1 MMKKIF
7 WITLITIFTLA
18 AASLMVIQYVQ
29 MKRTVTVSDNL
40 FNISVNNAMDD
51 MIEQL
56 NRLKVEDY
64 ISQNDRYKLLKFKR
78 IEELNDRMQSVIKE
92 NYSTFYDTNI
102 VQVGITMIDSVRLL
116 PGVKISSA
124 DSHAIAQYNS
134 LLATRDR
141 LAGNNEFY
149 NQFVNDISEYV
160 VDNILTSNTFNF
172 YLLDSLIT
180 DKLMVNGVDIAP
192 CVGIYDLTDDK
203 FLYCNTEGKE
213 QKLRESPFKYRFHPN
228 GMMSPNE
235 YFIVLQFPSTSLLL
249 KENSTRYFLMAFF
262 LISLIIIL
270 FILSIRTIFK
280 KEKLDMMKTDFINNM
295 THEIK
300 TPIATIGL
308 ACEMLQDPSIASD
321 PASNGVYIG
330 IISDENRRMR
340 LLIETILQNAKM
352 SNKSFTLNRTIID
365 INRIVSSVSKSFQLK
380 VSSLNGTLECDLQE
394 PLTKISADELH
405 ITNMI
410 YNLIDNAIKYSPKVV
425 DIVVKTRCD
434 DNHIILS
441 VRDKGLGIGREEQK
455 HIFEKFYRIPTGDVH
470 NVKGFGI
477 GLNYVMQ
484 VVNAHGGK
492 IEVDSTPGE
501 GSTFT
506 IELPKQTK
514 ENTHKTGRKANRPF
528 LNLQKRREQRAG
540 DSLGNKN

>member
-1 MMKKIF
+1 MKKTF
-7 WITLITIFTLA
+7 LITLTTLFTLA
-18 AASLMVIQYVQ
+18 AASLMAIQYVQ

-64 ISQNDRYKLLKFKR
+64 IGQNDRYKLLKFKR
-78 IEELNDRMQSVIKE
+78 IEELNNRMQSIIKE
-92 NYSTFYDTNI
+92 NYTTFYDTNI
-102 VQVGITMIDSVRLL
+102 VQVGITMIDSVKLL

-124 DSHAIAQYNS
+124 DSNAIAQYNTI
-134 LLATRDR
+134 LATRDR
-141 LAGNNEFY
+141 LTDNSEFY
-149 NQFVNDISEYV
+149 NQFVTDISEYV
-160 VDNILTSNTFNF
+160 VDNILTSSSFNF
-172 YLLDSLIT
+172 NLLDSLIT
-180 DKLMVNGVDIAP
+180 DKLMINGVDIEP
-192 CVGIYDLTDDK
+192 YVGIYDNTDNK
-203 FLYCNTEGKE
+203 FLYCNTEGME
-213 QKLRESPFKYRFHPN
+213 QKLLESPFKYRFHPN

-235 YFIVLQFPSTSLLL
+235 YFILLQFPLSSLLL
-249 KENSTRYFLMAFF
+249 KENSTRYFLLAFA
-262 LISLIIIL
+262 LISLILTL
-270 FILSIRTIFK
+270 FFLIMRTILK
-280 KEKLDMMKTDFINNM
+280 KDKLDVMKTDFINNM

-321 PASNGVYIG
+321 PANNSTYIG

-352 SNKSFTLNRTIID
+352 SNKSFTLNRTTVD
-365 INRIVSSVSKSFQLK
+365 INDIIKNVTKSFNLK
-380 VSSLNGTLECDLQE
+380 IESLGGILNIDLTEPSPTL
-394 PLTKISADELH
+394 SADELH

-410 YNLIDNAIKYSPKVV
+410 YNLIDNAIKYSPEKV
-425 DIVVKTRCD
+425 DIKITTRKD
-434 DNHIILS
+434 GDKLLLS
-441 VRDKGLGIGREEQK
+441 IADKGLGISREDQK
-455 HIFEKFYRIPTGDVH
+455 HIFEKFYRVSTGDVH

-492 IEVDSTPGE
+492 ISVNSTLGE

-506 IELPKQTK
+506 VELPII
-514 ENTHKTGRKANRPF
+514 N
-528 LNLQKRREQRAG
+528 
-540 DSLGNKN
+540 

>member
-1 MMKKIF
+1 MKKIF
-7 WITLITIFTLA
+7 WIVLTTLFTLA

-92 NYSTFYDTNI
+92 NYNTFYDTNI
-102 VQVGITMIDSVRLL
+102 VQVGITMIDSVKLL
-116 PGVKISSA
+116 PGAKISTA
-124 DSHAIAQYNS
+124 DSNAISQYNT

-141 LAGNNEFY
+141 LSGNSEFY
-149 NQFVNDISEYV
+149 NQFVTDISEYV
-160 VDNILTSNTFNF
+160 VDNIMNSKSFNF
-172 YLLDSLIT
+172 NLLDSLIT
-180 DKLMVNGVDIAP
+180 DKLMINGVDIKP
-192 CVGIYDLTDDK
+192 YVGIYDNTDNK
-203 FLYCNTEGKE
+203 FLYCNREGME

-235 YFIVLQFPSTSLLL
+235 YFIVLQFPLSSLLL
-249 KENSTRYFLMAFF
+249 KENSTRYFMLAFA
-262 LISLIIIL
+262 LISLILTLFLLSMRSIL
-270 FILSIRTIFK
+270 K
-280 KEKLDMMKTDFINNM
+280 KEKLDEMKTDFINNM

-308 ACEMLQDPSIASD
+308 ACEMLQDPTIASD
-321 PASNGVYIG
+321 PANNSTYIG

-340 LLIETILQNAKM
+340 LLIETILQNSKM
-352 SNKSFTLNRTIID
+352 SNKNFTLNRSIID
-365 INRIVSSVSKSFQLK
+365 INTIITTVSKSFQLK
-380 VSSLNGTLECDLQE
+380 VSSMSGTLECDLQQ
-394 PLTKISADELH
+394 PSPTLSADELH

-410 YNLIDNAIKYSPKVV
+410 YNLIDNAIKYSPKKVEIKV
-425 DIVVKTRCD
+425 STRCD
-434 DNHIILS
+434 KNKVILS
-441 VRDKGLGIGREEQK
+441 VADKGLGISREDQK
-455 HIFEKFYRIPTGDVH
+455 HIFEKFYRVSTGDVH

-492 IEVDSTPGE
+492 IDVNSTLGE

-506 IELPKQTK
+506 VELPQEGEIRGDK
-514 ENTHKTGRKANRPF
+514 GR
-528 LNLQKRREQRAG
+528 
-540 DSLGNKN
+540 

>member
-1 MMKKIF
+1 MKKTF
-7 WITLITIFTLA
+7 LITLTILFTLA

-64 ISQNDRYKLLKFKR
+64 ISQNDRYRLLKFKR
-78 IEELNDRMQSVIKE
+78 VEELNDRMQSIIKE
-92 NYSTFYDTNI
+92 NYTTFYDTNL
-102 VQVGITMIDSVRLL
+102 VQVGITMIDSVKLL

-124 DSHAIAQYNS
+124 DSNAIAQYNT

-141 LAGNNEFY
+141 LTGNNEFY
-149 NQFVNDISEYV
+149 NQFVADISEYV
-160 VDNILTSNTFNF
+160 VDNILTSSSFNF
-172 YLLDSLIT
+172 SLLDSLIT
-180 DKLMVNGVDIAP
+180 DKLMVNGVDIEP
-192 CVGIYDLTDDK
+192 YVGIYDNTDNK
-203 FLYCNTEGKE
+203 FLYCNAEGME

-235 YFIVLQFPSTSLLL
+235 YFIVLQFPLSSLML
-249 KENSTRYFLMAFF
+249 KENSTRYFLLAFV
-262 LISLIIIL
+262 LISLILML
-270 FILSIRTIFK
+270 FFLIMRTILK
-280 KEKLDMMKTDFINNM
+280 KDKLDVMKTDFINNM

-308 ACEMLQDPSIASD
+308 ACEMLQDPSIAAD
-321 PASNGVYIG
+321 PANNSTYIG

-352 SNKSFTLNRTIID
+352 SNKNFTLNRTSVD
-365 INRIVSSVSKSFQLK
+365 INNVVSSVTKSFQLK
-380 VSSLNGTLECDLQE
+380 VGSLGGTLETDLQE
-394 PLTKISADELH
+394 PSPTLSADELH
-405 ITNMI
+405 ITNMV
-410 YNLIDNAIKYSPKVV
+410 YNLIDNAIKYSPDRLEIKVTTRV
-425 DIVVKTRCD
+425 DGDK
-434 DNHIILS
+434 ILLKIS
-441 VRDKGLGIGREEQK
+441 DKGLGISREDQK
-455 HIFEKFYRIPTGDVH
+455 HIFEKFYRVSTGDVH

-484 VVNAHGGK
+484 VVDAHGGK
-492 IEVDSTPGE
+492 IHVDSSLGE

-506 IELPKQTK
+506 VELP
-514 ENTHKTGRKANRPF
+514 R
-528 LNLQKRREQRAG
+528 
-540 DSLGNKN
+540 D

>member
-1 MMKKIF
+1 MKKSF
-7 WITLITIFTLA
+7 WLILTTLFTLA

-78 IEELNDRMQSVIKE
+78 IEELNDRMQNIVKE
-92 NYSTFYDTNI
+92 NYTIFYDTNL
-102 VQVGITMIDSVRLL
+102 VKVGITMIDSVILL
-116 PGVKISSA
+116 PGAKISDA
-124 DSHAIAQYNS
+124 GQDAITQYNT

-141 LAGNNEFY
+141 LTANNEFY

-160 VDNILTSNTFNF
+160 VDNIMTSNSFNF
-172 YLLDSLIT
+172 NLLDSLIT
-180 DKLMVNGVDIAP
+180 DKLMINGVDITP
-192 CVGIYDLTDDK
+192 YVGIYDYTDDK
-203 FLYCNTEGKE
+203 FLYCNTEGME
-213 QKLRESPFKYRFHPN
+213 QKLRESPFKYRFHPV

-235 YFIVLQFPSTSLLL
+235 YFIVLQFPLSSLML
-249 KENSTRYFLMAFF
+249 KENSTRYFLLAFF
-262 LISLIIIL
+262 LIILILIL
-270 FILSIRTIFK
+270 FLMTMRTILR
-280 KEKLDMMKTDFINNM
+280 KEKLDVMKSDFINNM

-321 PASNGVYIG
+321 PANNSTYIG
-330 IISDENRRMR
+330 IISDENRRMK

-352 SNKSFTLNRTIID
+352 SNKNFTLNRSEID
-365 INRIVSSVSKSFQLK
+365 INEIASSVAKNFQLK
-380 VSSLNGTLECDLQE
+380 VSSLGGTLECDLQQ
-394 PLTKISADELH
+394 PSPTLSADELH

-410 YNLIDNAIKYSPKVV
+410 YNLIDNAIKYSPKEVAIKV
-425 DIVVKTRCD
+425 TTRS
-434 DNHIILS
+434 NNNKVILS
-441 VRDKGLGIGREEQK
+441 VSDKGLGISREDQK
-455 HIFEKFYRIPTGDVH
+455 HIFEKFYRVSTGDVH

-492 IEVDSTPGE
+492 ISVDSTLGE

-506 IELPKQTK
+506 VELPI
-514 ENTHKTGRKANRPF
+514 
-528 LNLQKRREQRAG
+528 
-540 DSLGNKN
+540 

>member
-1 MMKKIF
+1 MKKTF
-7 WITLITIFTLA
+7 WITLTTLFTLA
-18 AASLMVIQYVQ
+18 AASLMVVQYVQ

-78 IEELNDRMQSVIKE
+78 IEELNDRMQSIVKE
-92 NYSTFYDTNI
+92 NYNTFYDTNL
-102 VQVGITMIDSVRLL
+102 VQVGITMIDSVKLL
-116 PGVKISSA
+116 PGARIASA
-124 DSHAIAQYNS
+124 DSNAIAQYNT

-141 LAGNNEFY
+141 LSGNDEFY
-149 NQFVNDISEYV
+149 NQFVTDISEYV
-160 VDNILTSNTFNF
+160 VDNILTSKSFNF

-192 CVGIYDLTDDK
+192 YVGIYDLTGNK
-203 FLYCNTEGKE
+203 FLYCNAEGME

-235 YFIVLQFPSTSLLL
+235 YFIVLQFPLSSLLL
-249 KENSTRYFLMAFF
+249 KENSTRYFIMGFL
-262 LISLIIIL
+262 LISLILTL
-270 FILSIRTIFK
+270 FLLSMRAIFK
-280 KEKLDMMKTDFINNM
+280 KEKLDTMKTDFINNM

-308 ACEMLQDPSIASD
+308 ACEMLQDPSIVSD
-321 PASNGVYIG
+321 PATNSTYIG

-352 SNKSFTLNRTIID
+352 SNNNFTLNRTSLD
-365 INRIVSSVSKSFQLK
+365 INSIVESVSKSFLLK
-380 VSSLNGTLECDLQE
+380 VNSLGGKLECDLQK
-394 PLTKISADELH
+394 PSPTLFADELH
-405 ITNMI
+405 ITNMV
-410 YNLIDNAIKYSPKVV
+410 YNLIDNAIKYSPKEV
-425 DIVVKTRCD
+425 DIKVATRVSGD
-434 DNHIILS
+434 KLLLS
-441 VRDKGLGIGREEQK
+441 VTDKGLGISREDQK
-455 HIFEKFYRIPTGDVH
+455 HIFEKFYRVSTGDIH

-484 VVNAHGGK
+484 VVNAHSGK
-492 IEVDSTPGE
+492 IHVDSTLGE

-506 IELPKQTK
+506 VELRV
-514 ENTHKTGRKANRPF
+514 EGM
-528 LNLQKRREQRAG
+528 
-540 DSLGNKN
+540 S